1 MLKEF
6 YSENNIDKEIDDF
19 LTEFDQHSDFFRENF
34 LNIVQTIA
42 TRAPILHSSRHGGFT
57 VVSGYESLR
66 EVATD
71 TASYFSESRSR
82 VIPSTPL
89 PPLIPTDLNGA
100 DHVFWRTALN
110 PLFSPAR
117 MKERQDAM
125 NGLAREL
132 LAAAANKASFDIIED
147 YAKPL
152 TAITSLTFF
161 GIDATE
167 WRAFDEPITNST
179 FYIGSPEQRGRDFMG
194 YQERVREAV
203 EIGLRDPQPGTVLAA
218 MKAHESAGRKPTPE
232 ECFHL
237 LNNLIIGGLG
247 TTQAVTGTAAVYLA
261 RNPDRRQELIDHP
274 ERMAGAVNEFLR
286 LFSSAP
292 ITGRSV
298 VQDTTLRGHRIS
310 ADEPVALFWAA
321 GNYDPAFID
330 RPLEVDFQR
339 NMRSTTFALGSHM
352 CLGQHLARAEL
363 AVLLETLIA
372 VAPNYVV
379 IDEEIVTPPDLA
391 SALAYVT
398 VPARLNQLA
407 TTR

>member
-6 YSENNIDKEIDDF
+6 YSENNIDKEIEDF
-19 LTEFDQHSDFFRENF
+19 LTEFDQHSDFFRKNF

-42 TRAPILHSSRHGGFT
+42 TKAPILHSSHHGGFT
-57 VVSGYESLR
+57 VVSGYEPMR
-66 EVATD
+66 EVATN
-71 TASYFSESRSR
+71 TETYINESRSR

-89 PPLIPTDLNGA
+89 PPLIPTDLNGQ
-100 DHVFWRTALN
+100 DHAFWRTALN

-117 MKERQDAM
+117 MKERKEAM
-125 NGLAREL
+125 LSLARAL
-132 LAAAANKASFDIIED
+132 LEDAAKKDRFDIIED

-152 TAITSLTFF
+152 TGITSLTFF
-161 GIDATE
+161 GIDATN
-167 WRAFDEPITNST
+167 WREFDEPITNST
-179 FYIGSPEQRGRDFMG
+179 FFIGSPEQRAKDFMQ

-203 EIGLRDPQPGTVLAA
+203 KIGLRDPQPGTVLAA

-261 RNPDRRQELIDHP
+261 RNPDRRRELIEHP

-292 ITGRSV
+292 LTGRSV
-298 VQDTTLRGHRIS
+298 VKDTTLRGHAIS
-310 ADEPVALFWAA
+310 ANEPVALFWAA

-363 AVLLETLIA
+363 AVLLETLIKT
-372 VAPNYVV
+372 APDYQV
-379 IDEEIVTPPDLA
+379 IDEDILTPPDLA

-398 VPARLNQLA
+398 VPARLNTA
-407 TTR
+407 AAAD